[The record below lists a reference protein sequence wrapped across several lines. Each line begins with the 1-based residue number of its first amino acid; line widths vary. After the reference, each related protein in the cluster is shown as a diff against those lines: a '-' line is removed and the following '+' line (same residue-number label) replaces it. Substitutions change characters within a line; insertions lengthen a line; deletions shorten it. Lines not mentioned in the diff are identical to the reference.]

1 MINKKSLWFL
11 TLFSLILVLSVYYI
25 TMPSELLLTS
35 NNSTSTTNEKENKIE
50 TEKENANSENKAS
63 VEVKASDALE
73 AMRVESDSE
82 MNDEIESL
90 QVVLNDEKSSAEEK
104 NKAYEKMQELNNNRA
119 LEESLEEKIKKEFSL
134 DSYIKIDGNH
144 IKVTINSEEHDTT
157 LANKIMRSI
166 QSNYDTSK
174 YITVQFQK

>member
-35 NNSTSTTNEKENKIE
+35 DKTTSNTTETKTNTKTDEK
-50 TEKENANSENKAS
+50 ENKAS
-63 VEVKASDALE
+63 VEVEQSDALE
-73 AMRVESDSE
+73 AMRVESDSA

-119 LEESLEEKIKKEFSL
+119 EEETLEEKVKKEFSL
-134 DSYIKIDGNH
+134 DSYVKIDGNN
-144 IKVTINSEEHDTT
+144 IKITINSEEHDTT

-166 QSNYDTSK
+166 QSNYDTNK

>member
-1 MINKKSLWFL
+1 MINKQKLWFL

-35 NNSTSTTNEKENKIE
+35 NNSTSTTTEKENEKE

-134 DSYIKIDGNH
+134 D
-144 IKVTINSEEHDTT
+144 
-157 LANKIMRSI
+157 
-166 QSNYDTSK
+166 
-174 YITVQFQK
+174 